1 METQMPICENQSKT
15 LLTVDEAARRLSLS
29 ASYLNKLRCFGGG
42 PVFIRLGKAVRY
54 RPSDLDAWIDN
65 NKRANTASAHVI
77 CAGGAS

>member
-1 METQMPICENQSKT
+1 MPICENQSKT
-15 LLTVDEAARRLSLS
+15 LLTVDEAARRLRLS

-54 RPSDLDAWIDN
+54 LPSDLDAWIDN
-65 NKRANTASAHVI
+65 NKRANTASAHSI

>member
-1 METQMPICENQSKT
+1 MPHNPNQSTT

-54 RPSDLDAWIDN
+54 RPSDLEAWIDK
-65 NKRANTASAHVI
+65 NKRANTASALAVPK
-77 CAGGAS
+77 GGVS